1 MHVDAPA
8 VLLRYVDGLQAHDVD
23 KIAGTVADGLVF
35 ISATRRLDKPQFL
48 AMLRAL
54 YTGFPDWSYAYDGVE
69 LNDGVYAIKWRQG
82 GTHTGTWSLAGMAPI
97 PPTGKPVR
105 IPEHDFFYRIRGNQI
120 VEIRPDPV
128 PGGAPRGILEQIGVA
143 VPPL

>member
-8 VLLRYVDGLQAHDVD
+8 VLLRYVDGLQTHDVD
-23 KIAGTVADGLVF
+23 KIAGTVADDLVF

-54 YTGFPDWSYAYDGVE
+54 YTGFPDWSYACDGVE

-105 IPEHDFFYRIRGNQI
+105 IPEHYFFYRIRGDQI

-128 PGGAPRGILEQIGVA
+128 PGGAPRGIVEQIGVA